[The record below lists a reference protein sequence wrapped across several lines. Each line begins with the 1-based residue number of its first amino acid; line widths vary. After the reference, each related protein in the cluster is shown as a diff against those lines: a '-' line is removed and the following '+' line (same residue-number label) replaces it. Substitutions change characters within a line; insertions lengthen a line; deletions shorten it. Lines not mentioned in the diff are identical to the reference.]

1 MKVALSLPTDENLA
15 ESLTGGKGGLEEL
28 DVDDDMMFM
37 PSDVPD
43 QMLLN
48 GEKQAKLEGRN
59 LKLEL
64 EEAMN
69 SIGTD
74 RGQQI
79 SLDSRSTED
88 LVVDDYENLSEE
100 RLMKLEIK
108 KKIEQFM
115 SNHPDEAVKLV
126 RAFAANNSEKTLLS
140 E

>member
-1 MKVALSLPTDENLA
+1 M
-15 ESLTGGKGGLEEL
+15 EEL

-79 SLDSRSTED
+79 RLDSRSTED